1 LLNLIMWFLILLL
14 IPFLS
19 TPTFALEKSESVNIS
34 ASISDTRVTIY
45 GYTSP
50 LSKVELTS
58 INIYAATYS
67 DDTGYFIFDKTILP
81 KNPSE
86 ICLQSIDN
94 EYRTTSPVCIPQPP
108 ATNYDTDIGP
118 ILLSPTLSLE
128 QDTINP
134 NSTVISSGQAIPNS
148 PVSVYFYQV
157 NDSATT
163 FIKDAQAF
171 SLPAL
176 TTTTDKDGYFS
187 FNLPTSYSS
196 NYRLYAT
203 TEFDQNYS
211 PKSNT
216 LLYKLPSLW
225 WLFWQ
230 QNQYL
235 VFILPL
241 FIFSL
246 ILFFLLLF
254 FYFQPH
260 HLTIK
265 KYLPAIR
272 NWYPALIP
280 THQIPD

>member
-1 LLNLIMWFLILLL
+1 MWFFLLLL
-14 IPFLS
+14 IPFFP
-19 TPTFALEKSESVNIS
+19 TPTFALEKSESINIS
-34 ASISDTRVTIY
+34 ASISDTRVTIF

-50 LSKVELTS
+50 NSKVELTG

-67 DDTGYFIFDKTILP
+67 DGSGYFIFDKTILP

-86 ICLQSIDN
+86 LCLESTDS
-94 EYRTTSPVCIPQPP
+94 EHRTTSPICLPQPP
-108 ATNYDTDIGP
+108 MTNYDTNIGP

-128 QDTINP
+128 QDIINP

-148 PVSVYFYQV
+148 PVEIYFYQV
-157 NDSATT
+157 NNKAST
-163 FIKDAQAF
+163 FVKDANAF
-171 SLPAL
+171 SLPSL
-176 TTTTDKDGYFS
+176 TTTSDKNGYFS

-203 TEFDQNYS
+203 TKFDQNSS

-216 LLYKLPSLW
+216 LLYKLPSMW
-225 WLFWQ
+225 SIFWQ

-241 FIFSL
+241 FIISL
-246 ILFFLLLF
+246 ILFVLLLF

-260 HLTIK
+260 HLAIK

-280 THQIPD
+280 THQIPR

>member
-1 LLNLIMWFLILLL
+1 MWFVILILFLFS
-14 IPFLS
+14 PFQ
-19 TPTFALEKSESVNIS
+19 TQALEKSESVNLS
-34 ASISDTRVTIY
+34 ASISDTRVTIF

-50 LSKVELTS
+50 ISKVELTG
-58 INIYAATYS
+58 INIYAVTYS
-67 DDTGYFIFDKTILP
+67 DDTGYFVFNKTILP

-86 ICLQSIDN
+86 LCLQSIDN
-94 EYRTTSPVCIPQPP
+94 ENRTTSPICLPQPP
-108 ATNYDTDIGP
+108 VTNYDTNIGP
-118 ILLSPTLSLE
+118 IILSPTLSLE
-128 QDTINP
+128 QNTINP

-148 PVSVYFYQV
+148 PVSIYFYQV
-157 NDSATT
+157 NDNANT
-163 FIKDAQAF
+163 FIKEAQAF

-176 TTTTDKDGYFS
+176 TTITDQNGYFS

-203 TEFDQNYS
+203 TELDQNLS

-216 LLYKLPSLW
+216 LLYKLPSIW
-225 WLFWQ
+225 WIFWQ

-235 VFILPL
+235 IFILPL
-241 FIFSL
+241 FIISL
-246 ILFFLLLF
+246 ILFVLLLF

-280 THQIPD
+280 THQIPN

>member
-1 LLNLIMWFLILLL
+1 MWFVILILFLFS
-14 IPFLS
+14 PFQ
-19 TPTFALEKSESVNIS
+19 TQALEKSESVNIS
-34 ASISDTRVTIY
+34 ASISDTRVTIF

-50 LSKVELTS
+50 LSKVELTG

-67 DDTGYFIFDKTILP
+67 DNTGYFIFDKTILP

-94 EYRTTSPVCIPQPP
+94 EYRTTSPVCVPQPP

-118 ILLSPTLSLE
+118 ILLSPTLSL
-128 QDTINP
+128 DKDIINP

-157 NDSATT
+157 NDSADI
-163 FIKDAQAF
+163 FVKDAQAF

-176 TTTTDKDGYFS
+176 TTITDKNGYFS

-203 TEFDQNYS
+203 TEFDQNLS

-216 LLYKLPSLW
+216 LLYKLPSIW

-230 QNQYL
+230 QNKYL
-235 VFILPL
+235 VFILPI
-241 FIFSL
+241 FIVSL
-246 ILFFLLLF
+246 ILFVLLLF

-260 HLTIK
+260 HLIIK
-265 KYLPAIR
+265 RYLPAIR
-272 NWYPALIP
+272 NWYPALTP
-280 THQIPD
+280 THQIPR

>member
-1 LLNLIMWFLILLL
+1 MWFFLLFFYL
-14 IPFLS
+14 TSEICHPRS
-19 TPTFALEKSESVNIS
+19 VYALETSNSINLS
-34 ASISDTRVTIY
+34 ASINDTRVTIF

-50 LSKVELTS
+50 LSKVELTG

-67 DDTGYFIFDKTILP
+67 DNTGYFIFDKTILP

-86 ICLQSIDN
+86 LCLQSTDN
-94 EYRTTSPVCIPQPP
+94 ESRTSSPVCISPPP

-118 ILLSPTLSLE
+118 ILLSPTLSL
-128 QDTINP
+128 DKNTINP

-148 PVSVYFYQV
+148 PVSIYFYQV
-157 NDSATT
+157 NDKAQS
-163 FIKDAQAF
+163 FVKEAQAF
-171 SLPAL
+171 SLPVL
-176 TTTTDKDGYFS
+176 TTTSDKNGYFS

-203 TEFDQNYS
+203 TEFDQNLS

-216 LLYKLPSLW
+216 LLYKLPSIW

-235 VFILPL
+235 VFILPI
-241 FIFSL
+241 FIVSL
-246 ILFFLLLF
+246 ILFVLLLF
-254 FYFQPH
+254 FYFQPY
-260 HLTIK
+260 HLHIK
-265 KYLPAIR
+265 KYLPAVR

-280 THQIPD
+280 THKIPD